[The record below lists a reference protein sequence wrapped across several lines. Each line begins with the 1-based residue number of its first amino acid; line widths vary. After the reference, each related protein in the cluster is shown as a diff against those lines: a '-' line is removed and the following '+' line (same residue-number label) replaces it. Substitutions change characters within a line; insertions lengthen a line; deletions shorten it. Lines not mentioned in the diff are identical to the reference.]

1 MLKNYL
7 EGAIKDLQNLISY
20 TYEDIEDIKVAN
32 NQSIFERNIIKSSLI
47 KEFETKK
54 GLIDEQMILLMQT
67 NPDRP
72 LSELISPEIS
82 TLLISMRQNLEAL
95 KDINTRYARMV
106 FAVSEFYTSLV
117 EQLFPKEKADYKGS
131 MVKSSLLSLQ
141 A

>member
-32 NQSIFERNIIKSSLI
+32 NHSIFERNIIKSSLI

-54 GLIDEQMILLMQT
+54 SLIDDQMVLLMQT
-67 NPDRP
+67 NPDKP
-72 LSELISPEIS
+72 LSELITPEIS
-82 TLLISMRQNLEAL
+82 TLLVSMRQNLEAL

-131 MVKSSLLSLQ
+131 MVQSSLLSLQ